1 MDSQNRAHLAVNTA
15 LMLLLRP
22 LVRLLLRYDVPF
34 SAFEELAK
42 HAYVQAAMHDFA
54 LPGKKPTISR
64 ASILTGLTRKDVQ
77 RLVAEPEPERAA
89 GQDGYNR
96 AARVLSG
103 WARDP
108 DFRALDGKPASLD
121 AQDGPA
127 SFAELVRRY
136 SGDMPARAVLDELLR
151 VGAVHR
157 RDDQRLELVAKAYVP
172 QTGEVEKLGILGTDV
187 SDLITTIDHNLQHGS
202 ADPRFQR
209 KVMYRNVP
217 SGLRPGFRA
226 LSAQQ
231 AQALLE
237 QLDAWLSEHIPDD
250 PADLPGPLD
259 AAGPGPNP
267 PDERFRLGLGIYY
280 FEAPSVPEPP
290 KEK

>member
-1 MDSQNRAHLAVNTA
+1 MDTSNRVHLAVNTA

-42 HAYVQAAMHDFA
+42 HAYVQAAMEDFA

-77 RLVAEPEPERAA
+77 RLVAVPEPERAA
-89 GQDGYNR
+89 TQEGYNR

-108 DFRALDGKPASLD
+108 AFQTPDGQAAALD

-151 VGAVHR
+151 VGAVHQ

-172 QTGEVEKLGILGTDV
+172 QSGEVEKLGILGSDV
-187 SDLITTIDHNLQHGS
+187 SDLITTIDHNLLQGA

-217 SGLRPGFRA
+217 GDLRPAFRA

-231 AQALLE
+231 SQALLE
-237 QLDAWLSEHIPDD
+237 RLDSWLSDHIPD
-250 PADLPGPLD
+250 PPPRPPD
-259 AAGPGPNP
+259 AAGRGDP
-267 PDERFRLGLGIYY
+267 PQDTRFRLGLGIYY
-280 FEAPSVPEPP
+280 FEAPAVLDPK